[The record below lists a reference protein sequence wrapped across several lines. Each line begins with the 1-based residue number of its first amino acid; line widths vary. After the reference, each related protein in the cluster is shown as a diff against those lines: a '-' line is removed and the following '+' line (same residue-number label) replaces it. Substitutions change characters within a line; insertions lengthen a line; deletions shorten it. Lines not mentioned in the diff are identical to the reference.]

1 MEEDEVVRLLLA
13 LIIVLSTLS
22 VFTVNGCSNP
32 DIPAEE
38 GKQLTQNNTPVTG
51 SNMTG
56 QYQTATFALG

>member
-1 MEEDEVVRLLLA
+1 MRILLI

-22 VFTVNGCSNP
+22 VFTVNGCGNT

-38 GKQLTQNNTPVTG
+38 GKQLTQKNTPVTG